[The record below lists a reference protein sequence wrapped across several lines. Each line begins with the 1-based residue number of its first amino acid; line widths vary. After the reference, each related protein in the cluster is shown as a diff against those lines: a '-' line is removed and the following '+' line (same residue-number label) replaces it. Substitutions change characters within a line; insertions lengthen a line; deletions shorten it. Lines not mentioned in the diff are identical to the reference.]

1 MSPFPQLLLADGCH
15 MFLQL
20 IDNDGG
26 QEVERTESAVSESCD
41 ITTATS
47 NLSDEVSGDLTAER
61 RREMWWRAHYRPECR
76 DVWKHEMSFIF
87 TLLIF

>member
-1 MSPFPQLLLADGCH
+1 MLIGVN

-20 IDNDGG
+20 INIDGG

-61 RREMWWRAHYRPECR
+61 LREMWWRAHDPAKCR
-76 DVWKHEMSFIF
+76 EVRKHQMSFI
-87 TLLIF
+87 LRV

>member
-1 MSPFPQLLLADGCH
+1 

-20 IDNDGG
+20 INSDGG

-47 NLSDEVSGDLTAER
+47 NLSDEVSGELTAER
-61 RREMWWRAHYRPECR
+61 RREMWWRAHDQAKCR
-76 DVWKHEMSFIF
+76 EVRKLHFPC
-87 TLLIF
+87 LKK